1 MLFGVFLG
9 LEVALNLDEFA
20 FGTDSCVYNER
31 KLLLVFIFDNID
43 VLPGGVLNFLPLLFI
58 FGQQL
63 INLKLQLFAL
73 LILFLLLQVVLYPN
87 LFVLFFLNQVQLG
100 QLLSKLLFLFV
111 LEVQQLL
118 VTLVISVHLLLKLT
132 LLGQQFL
139 LV

>member
-1 MLFGVFLG
+1 
-9 LEVALNLDEFA
+9 
-20 FGTDSCVYNER
+20 
-31 KLLLVFIFDNID
+31 
-43 VLPGGVLNFLPLLFI
+43 
-58 FGQQL
+58 
-63 INLKLQLFAL
+63 
-73 LILFLLLQVVLYPN
+73 LQVVLNPY

>member
-1 MLFGVFLG
+1 
-9 LEVALNLDEFA
+9 
-20 FGTDSCVYNER
+20 
-31 KLLLVFIFDNID
+31 
-43 VLPGGVLNFLPLLFI
+43 
-58 FGQQL
+58 
-63 INLKLQLFAL
+63 
-73 LILFLLLQVVLYPN
+73 LQVVLYPN

-118 VTLVISVHLLLKLT
+118 VTLVISVHFLLKLT